1 MLSKFRVQ
9 NYEYF
14 MYIFRLLYDGLK
26 DSVMIIKNQILFLK
40 KDEMGK
46 LVLKTYIIR
55 FCIKTYYV
63 IVRVLIMKIKAH
75 KIHWLNFMYF
85 YACIIMK

>member
-1 MLSKFRVQ
+1 MLSKIRVQ

-40 KDEMGK
+40 KDKMGK
-46 LVLKTYIIR
+46 IVLKTYIIR
-55 FCIKTYYV
+55 FCINN
-63 IVRVLIMKIKAH
+63 LII
-75 KIHWLNFMYF
+75 L
-85 YACIIMK
+85 

>member
-46 LVLKTYIIR
+46 LVLKAYIIR
-55 FCIKTYYV
+55 FCIKN
-63 IVRVLIMKIKAH
+63 LIM
-75 KIHWLNFMYF
+75 
-85 YACIIMK
+85 

>member
-1 MLSKFRVQ
+1 
-9 NYEYF
+9 

-40 KDEMGK
+40 KGEMEK

-55 FCIKTYYV
+55 FCIKN
-63 IVRVLIMKIKAH
+63 LIM
-75 KIHWLNFMYF
+75 
-85 YACIIMK
+85 

>member
-40 KDEMGK
+40 KDEMGN

-55 FCIKTYYV
+55 FCIKN
-63 IVRVLIMKIKAH
+63 LIM
-75 KIHWLNFMYF
+75 
-85 YACIIMK
+85 

>member
-26 DSVMIIKNQILFLK
+26 DNVMIIKNQILFLK

-46 LVLKTYIIR
+46 LVLKAYIIR
-55 FCIKTYYV
+55 FCIKN
-63 IVRVLIMKIKAH
+63 LII
-75 KIHWLNFMYF
+75 
-85 YACIIMK
+85 

>member
-26 DSVMIIKNQILFLK
+26 DSVMIIKNQILFFK

-46 LVLKTYIIR
+46 LVLITYIIR
-55 FCIKTYYV
+55 FCINN
-63 IVRVLIMKIKAH
+63 LII
-75 KIHWLNFMYF
+75 
-85 YACIIMK
+85 

>member
-1 MLSKFRVQ
+1 MLSKFGVQ

-26 DSVMIIKNQILFLK
+26 DSVMIIKNQILFFK

-46 LVLKTYIIR
+46 LVLITYIIR
-55 FCIKTYYV
+55 FCINN
-63 IVRVLIMKIKAH
+63 LII
-75 KIHWLNFMYF
+75 
-85 YACIIMK
+85 

>member
-1 MLSKFRVQ
+1 M
-9 NYEYF
+9 NNIF

-55 FCIKTYYV
+55 FCIKN
-63 IVRVLIMKIKAH
+63 LIM
-75 KIHWLNFMYF
+75 
-85 YACIIMK
+85 

>member
-40 KDEMGK
+40 KGEMGK
-46 LVLKTYIIR
+46 TVLKTYIIR
-55 FCIKTYYV
+55 FCIKN
-63 IVRVLIMKIKAH
+63 LIM
-75 KIHWLNFMYF
+75 
-85 YACIIMK
+85 

>member
-1 MLSKFRVQ
+1 MLSKFRVE

-14 MYIFRLLYDGLK
+14 MYIFRLLYDELK

-55 FCIKTYYV
+55 FCIKN
-63 IVRVLIMKIKAH
+63 LIM
-75 KIHWLNFMYF
+75 
-85 YACIIMK
+85 